1 MNTHTATLLV
11 LVAAAGATVPVSTGA
26 VQPATRIVY
35 ASAFDKSGS
44 VVKDMSAAEFEVK
57 EGGKVRE
64 IVSVEPAKIPLRIAL
79 LVADQGTGAFQ
90 RGIGLFMQRLLG
102 HAEFALTSVI
112 VQPEKVIDYSHD
124 GRELS
129 EALSRLGPRGRQP
142 GGQLMEA
149 ILEATKDVRHEQ
161 RRSVIVV
168 MRLGGEGPTAL
179 AGPDVLEELR
189 KCGAALY
196 VVAAAGSH
204 AAAPPQATGTDA
216 VSVAQGRLRDSEL
229 AESASALGLVL
240 DDGSKDSGGRY
251 EQVIATTHGRAM
263 EQVAD
268 ELLNQYE
275 IRYVTADGVKSNA
288 KLSVSSKRKGIT
300 VRAPSRIPM

>member
-1 MNTHTATLLV
+1 MNVHTATLLA
-11 LVAAAGATVPVSTGA
+11 LVAAAGATLSVSTGA
-26 VQPATRIVY
+26 VQPATRVVY
-35 ASAFDKSGS
+35 ASAFDKNGS
-44 VVKDMSAAEFEVK
+44 AVKDMSAVEFEVK
-57 EGGKVRE
+57 EGGKTRE
-64 IVSVEPAKIPLRIAL
+64 IVSAEPAKIPLRIAL

-90 RGIGLFMQRLLG
+90 RGLGLFMQKLLG
-102 HAEFALTSVI
+102 RAEFALTSVI

-129 EALSRLGPRGRQP
+129 EALSRLGPRGRQQ

-149 ILEATKDVRHEQ
+149 ILEATKGVRHEQ
-161 RRSVIVV
+161 RRPVIVV
-168 MRLGGEGPTAL
+168 MRLGGEGPTVL
-179 AGPDVLEELR
+179 SGPDVLEELR
-189 KCGAALY
+189 KSGAALY

-204 AAAPPQATGTDA
+204 AAAPPQATGTDP

-229 AESASALGLVL
+229 SESASNLGQVL
-240 DDGSKDSGGRY
+240 DDGAKDSGGRY
-251 EQVIATTHGRAM
+251 EQVIATTHARAM
-263 EQVAD
+263 EQVAE

-275 IRYVTADGVKSNA
+275 IRYVTADGTKPNA